1 MNQGDIWNSLAKILS
16 SFKGD
21 GDDNDGGEGGGL
33 DLATLMAHFGALDQ
47 GDDEDD
53 DEDDEDDEDDSNAT
67 PEQEPQ
73 SMSETNVYSTE
84 DNERIAGSAEDG
96 RDEGKASES
105 HV

>member
-1 MNQGDIWNSLAKILS
+1 MHSRQIGGAAPPRPVVMQDEMNQGDIWNSLAKILS

-47 GDDEDD
+47 GDDD

-67 PEQEPQ
+67 RQ
-73 SMSETNVYSTE
+73 SRNH
-84 DNERIAGSAEDG
+84 RA
-96 RDEGKASES
+96 
-105 HV
+105 